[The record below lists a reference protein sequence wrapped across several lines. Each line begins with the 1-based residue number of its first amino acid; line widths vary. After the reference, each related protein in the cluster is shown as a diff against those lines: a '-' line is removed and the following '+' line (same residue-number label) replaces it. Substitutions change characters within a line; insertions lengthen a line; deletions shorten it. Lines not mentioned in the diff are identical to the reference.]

1 MPFANDCIQ
10 LANIPMALI
19 ESFEIGQNVETTI
32 RIIIKDSKGRPID
45 LTKWG
50 IPERHGSSEP
60 SNQSSSS
67 GDDHHHHHDDDHH
80 DDDEHHDDRHDDN
93 RHDDRHNDDHHH
105 DDDHHD
111 DEHHH
116 DDGRHDNDHHD
127 DHDHEHDH
135 HGEPPPR
142 GAPYDSL
149 PAAAPDGTLFMLP
162 KCGEDRHHNDDHHQH
177 NDHHHHH
184 HRHTV
189 PIPPLGA
196 PDSGPLP
203 PYDGTGYYYYHGLG
217 APPSLLPIRPPP
229 CRMWHD
235 HHHEKHGVEIVSK
248 EMPNSSMIL
257 FKKMAHVRSEEEAR
271 HGIVHLD
278 IDRRESGKPGSFC
291 TMAIVWEHGTRRFNM
306 PFYFVIT
313 PAYDEFVPSG
323 GPITIAEIRL
333 WMRDKEPSDNFLLDS
348 VEFHDS
354 EIVAAIRSPI
364 DYWNEVPP
372 PLQEVTY
379 SNFPFRFHWIEA
391 STGLLLR
398 MAALW
403 MRRND
408 LDYSAAGVS
417 VQDTKKWPDYLKMY
431 EERWGRYEQWVRAKK
446 MEINIS
452 QSYVTL
458 GGFYTSA
465 WGTH

>member
-19 ESFEIGQNVETTI
+19 ESYEIGQNVETTI
-32 RIIIKDSKGRPID
+32 RIVIKDSKGHPVD

-50 IPERHGSSEP
+50 IPEGSSSGE
-60 SNQSSSS
+60 SSSS
-67 GDDHHHHHDDDHH
+67 CDHHHHHE
-80 DDDEHHDDRHDDN
+80 DEHACEP
-93 RHDDRHNDDHHH
+93 
-105 DDDHHD
+105 
-111 DEHHH
+111 EHHPES
-116 DDGRHDNDHHD
+116 
-127 DHDHEHDH
+127 EHPP
-135 HGEPPPR
+135 GEPFDSIPRAASYGVPVCEPKHGYDKPVPIQSLGPP
-142 GAPYDSL
+142 
-149 PAAAPDGTLFMLP
+149 APDT
-162 KCGEDRHHNDDHHQH
+162 
-177 NDHHHHH
+177 
-184 HRHTV
+184 
-189 PIPPLGA
+189 
-196 PDSGPLP
+196 GPLP
-203 PYDGTGYYYYHGLG
+203 PYDGNNYYYYHAYG
-217 APPSLLPIRPPP
+217 APPGKYPRRPPP
-229 CRMWHD
+229 CRLWHD
-235 HHHEKHGVEIVSK
+235 HDCHKHGVEVVAK
-248 EMPNSSMIL
+248 EMPNSIMIL
-257 FKKMAHVRSEEEAR
+257 FKKMCQVRSEEEAK
-271 HGIVHLD
+271 HGIVYLD
-278 IDRRESGKPGSFC
+278 VDKRESWKPGSFC
-291 TMAIVWEHGTRRFNM
+291 TMAIVWQHGMRRFNM

-348 VEFHDS
+348 IEYQDS
-354 EIVAAIRSPI
+354 EIVAAIRSPV

-372 PLQEVTY
+372 PLQELTY

-431 EERWGRYEQWVRAKK
+431 EERWGRYEQWVKAKK

-452 QSYVTL
+452 QSYITL